1 MFDPISLGV
10 MALGSGLSYG
20 LSQMNQG
27 GKSAQAGGYQWNATP
42 ENPLA
47 KRLKTTQ
54 YDYLANG
61 LDALAAGKPPT
72 WFQQYRPLEEAQRK
86 NALSGQYYGA
96 GAGAAGSKGYAGYG
110 GSGGNAFAPGVF
122 KQQQAADVAAGRRG
136 SGGGSNYA
144 KQLALY
150 QQQMQDIDNYLSQM
164 GAASMQTAEQTYLQG
179 AQGVSQYAQG
189 SWGGFDAT
197 EAQASPYQQIGSAVG
212 AMTPYFASMMGQMGG
227 GSSQYGQAL
236 NSSTG
241 AQIAQPLYGGQP
253 AQSHVYNQF
262 ATQ

>member
-20 LSQMNQG
+20 LSQMKSG
-27 GKSAQAGGYQWNATP
+27 GQDAQSGGYQWNATP

-47 KRLKTTQ
+47 RRLKTTQ

-61 LDALAAGKPPT
+61 LDALAMGKPPT

-86 NALSGQYYGA
+86 NALTGQYYGA

-164 GAASMQTAEQTYLQG
+164 GAASMQSAEQTYLSSAG
-179 AQGVSQYAQG
+179 GVSQYAQG
-189 SWGGFDAT
+189 QWAPFEGTD
-197 EAQASPYQQIGSAVG
+197 YQPSAGQQMGAMVG
-212 AMTPYFASMMGQMGG
+212 QMTPYFASMAGQLGG
-227 GSSQYGQAL
+227 GSSQWGQPL

-241 AQIAQPLYGGQP
+241 AQIAQPMYGGQP